1 MQFFLLLLFVLGV
14 SSRNM
19 TMIEKIKANPKQ
31 FVADMAKV
39 DPTKL
44 QEIIDLL
51 EALKQTSHTDESN
64 LLDALDNAKA
74 ATDSA
79 ALAVANAEEEKRN
92 ADEDVVTAQG
102 DLATVQSTAA
112 ANIGTAQSALD
123 SRNAEAAD
131 AENLL
136 DDRIAQHQLRQR
148 EQDEAQ
154 AALDGELPSLDS
166 EQATLRDVITIL
178 GNLIGAEHD
187 QYLRHNGEGSGNSIL
202 TDRNAEYGVRC
213 CADTDNGNGK
223 WNKLRDSCP
232 DVFGTSLQDSPDGSW
247 TDQCRR
253 ATWDGAKAAC
263 EGIGG
268 RLCTVEEIV
277 ADCTSGTGCGLNN
290 EDIWTSNWE

>member
-1 MQFFLLLLFVLGV
+1 
-14 SSRNM
+14 M

-64 LLDALDNAKA
+64 LLGALDNAKA

-123 SRNAEAAD
+123 SRNTEAAD
-131 AENLL
+131 AQNHL
-136 DDRIAQHQLRQR
+136 DDMIVEHTARGA
-148 EQDEAQ
+148 EQDAAQ

-223 WNKLRDSCP
+223 WTQLVPGKCP
-232 DVFGTSLQDSPDGSW
+232 DIFGTSLQDEPDGSW
-247 TDQCRR
+247 TDQCRSLS
-253 ATWDGAKAAC
+253 WDGAKAAC